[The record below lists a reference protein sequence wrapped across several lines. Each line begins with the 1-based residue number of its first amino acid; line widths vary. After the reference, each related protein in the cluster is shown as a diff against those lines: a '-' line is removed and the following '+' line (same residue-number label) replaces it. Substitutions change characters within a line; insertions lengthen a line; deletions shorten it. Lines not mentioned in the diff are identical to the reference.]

1 MTFLVAW
8 VALPALLGLMSLG
21 AGFVVER
28 LAMTQLRAPLLVT
41 TGFAAISVVGQL
53 ATLTSNT
60 AAFATPASVALAVIG
75 FGLWLPKRRGD
86 WWSLVAATGAYGAY
100 AAPTAASGQPTF
112 AGYIKLD
119 DTATYLAMIDR
130 ALTHGRSLAGL
141 APSTYEAT
149 LATSLAYGYPLGS
162 LVPLGIAHEL
172 LRADAAWLWQPYLA
186 FLGALVAL
194 GLYALARPVVASP
207 PLTAVVSIF
216 AAQPALLFGYSLWGG
231 IKELAAAALLPAA
244 AAAIPVALRARS
256 PHGVIPLA
264 VLCGAIVGTLSLGG
278 AIWLVPLLLGVLILL
293 LRRRRLRETARRA
306 AVFTVA
312 FGTCALPSIVA
323 AVEWL
328 PRSKGFSRAD
338 ELGNLRGPLRW
349 LQVSGIW
356 PTGDFRASSN
366 DPAATYILVGAVA
379 AAAAAALAWAAW
391 ARRWEIV
398 LYAVAAGLGAV
409 AIAIAGSPW
418 VGAKAYAIASP
429 AAPFL
434 ALTAA
439 AALAI
444 RERSIEASLISGIV
458 AAAIIGGI
466 AWSNVLAYRTVW
478 LAPASR
484 LSELEYVGERFAGEG
499 PALMTEYEPYGARHF
514 LRRLDAEGASELR
527 RHFVFLR
534 SGQPLA
540 SEAYTDIDRIRLSDL
555 LLYRTLVL
563 RRSPVESRPP
573 SIYQLVW
580 SGQWYQVWQRPN
592 PAPDRIVGHR
602 PLGTE
607 LDPGAVPNCST
618 ILRLAS
624 RRGFSRLVAPLRAP
638 VVTLSLATLPHPT
651 AWLASGFG
659 LYVRDH
665 GTVRMTPRF
674 PRSGPYGFWIGGTF
688 FGRVQLK
695 VDGRPLESERRQ
707 LEWSGQYIPFGT
719 TRLGAGRHTVTISY
733 SSDGITPGVVGE
745 APLPLGPLAVAADVT
760 PRLLNVPRSRAQ
772 TLCGRR
778 LDWVEALRR

>member
-1 MTFLVAW
+1 MGRVTSATRAHVTRGGVRRRTSRHDAVARAAPRDDGVRGDLRRRPARDSKVEHGGIRDARVRRACGDWLRTVAPEAPRRLV
-8 VALPALLGLMSLG
+8 VARRGHRSLRCLCSTDGSIRTADVRRIHQARRHSDLPGDDRSRADSRPQPGW
-21 AGFVVER
+21 ACAVD
-28 LAMTQLRAPLLVT
+28 LRGDACNKPC
-41 TGFAAISVVGQL
+41 
-53 ATLTSNT
+53 
-60 AAFATPASVALAVIG
+60 
-75 FGLWLPKRRGD
+75 LWLPPRLAR
-86 WWSLVAATGAYGAY
+86 ATW
-100 AAPTAASGQPTF
+100 
-112 AGYIKLD
+112 
-119 DTATYLAMIDR
+119 DR
-130 ALTHGRSLAGL
+130 ARTPSCRRSLAL
-141 APSTYEAT
+141 AALPGVPRCASRARS
-149 LATSLAYGYPLGS
+149 LCPGTSGRCFAA
-162 LVPLGIAHEL
+162 AHGGRL
-172 LRADAAWLWQPYLA
+172 DLRCAAGVAVRVL
-186 FLGALVAL
+186 AL
-194 GLYALARPVVASP
+194 GRDQGTCSGGSP
-207 PLTAVVSIF
+207 SGCCGRNPGG
-216 AAQPALLFGYSLWGG
+216 AAG
-231 IKELAAAALLPAA
+231 
-244 AAAIPVALRARS
+244 ARS

-429 AAPFL
+429 AVPFL

-573 SIYQLVW
+573 SITSS
-580 SGQWYQVWQRPN
+580 SGAGSGIRCGSGRTLRPTGSSATGLSERN
-592 PAPDRIVGHR
+592 STREPFRIAR
-602 PLGTE
+602 PSS
-607 LDPGAVPNCST
+607 V
-618 ILRLAS
+618 S
-624 RRGFSRLVAPLRAP
+624 RRAGALAGSSH
-638 VVTLSLATLPHPT
+638 LS
-651 AWLASGFG
+651 
-659 LYVRDH
+659 VR
-665 GTVRMTPRF
+665 R
-674 PRSGPYGFWIGGTF
+674 
-688 FGRVQLK
+688 
-695 VDGRPLESERRQ
+695 
-707 LEWSGQYIPFGT
+707 
-719 TRLGAGRHTVTISY
+719 
-733 SSDGITPGVVGE
+733 
-745 APLPLGPLAVAADVT
+745 
-760 PRLLNVPRSRAQ
+760 
-772 TLCGRR
+772 
-778 LDWVEALRR
+778 